1 MRFLV
6 TGGAGFIG
14 SNLTEALLERGDQ
27 IVILDNLHTGNQENL
42 KGLNIKFVQ
51 GTSSEIVK
59 VKDKLD
65 GIFHLGIPSSS
76 PMYKENPSLINQA
89 IGDFLNIL
97 EYARKTSL
105 KVVFASSSS
114 IYNGNDTPYRED
126 MSIKVMDYYTEARY
140 AMERLAELYHKQH
153 GVRTVALRLFSVYGP
168 KEKFKGKF
176 ANVVSQFLWDMKA
189 GKHPVIFGDGTQTR
203 DYIFVKD
210 VVKGFLLAMDKDVSG
225 VFNLGTGKTTSF
237 NDTVGLINKVLGT
250 SIEVEY
256 VKNPIKNYV
265 QDTLADTSK
274 SEKELGFKANFTLEQ
289 GLKEITS

>member
-14 SNLTEALLERGDQ
+14 SNLVEALLEGGDQ
-27 IVILDNLHTGNQENL
+27 VVILDSLHTGNQENL
-42 KGLNIKFVQ
+42 KGLNVEFVQ
-51 GTSSEIVK
+51 GTSSEITK
-59 VKDKLD
+59 IKDKLD

-76 PMYKENPSLINQA
+76 PMYKENPSLVNQA

-97 EYARKTSL
+97 EHARKNSL

-126 MSIKVMDYYTEARY
+126 MPIKVMDYYTEARY
-140 AMERLAELYHKQH
+140 AMERLAELYNKVH

-189 GKHPVIFGDGTQTR
+189 GKRPVIFGDGTQTR

-210 VVKGFLLAMDKDVSG
+210 VVDGFLLAMDKDVSG
-225 VFNLGTGKTTSF
+225 ALNLGTGKAISF

-274 SEKELGFKANFTLEQ
+274 SEKELGFKAKFTLEQ
-289 GLKEITS
+289 GLKKITS